1 MKRQLRQRDAE
12 NLVGL
17 EILEAKDENGSLAL
31 TLSNGS
37 ILAIKSDYDI
47 GLDYGRYPVAAV
59 ELNGQ
64 IIWTD

>member
-17 EILEAKDENGSLAL
+17 EILEAKDNGGSFAL

-37 ILAIKSDYDI
+37 IVVVKSDFDI
-47 GLDYGRYPVAAV
+47 GLDYGRCPVAVV

-64 IIWTD
+64 VIWTD